1 MPQEGISLPVQSGA
15 KAIQVDRGS
24 LILSASLTH
33 PQDAQGRG
41 PQGLW
46 GRPPE
51 SVRKATEKDPRICGM
66 GGEGQQRRTPS
77 SVGIVT
83 GKDSRVCGEGNKDL
97 RIYGVYREGDRKGP
111 QDLWG
116 R

>member
-1 MPQEGISLPVQSGA
+1 MGKASRVCEESNREG
-15 KAIQVDRGS
+15 
-24 LILSASLTH
+24 
-33 PQDAQGRG
+33 PQD
-41 PQGLW
+41 LW
-46 GRPPE
+46 N
-51 SVRKATEKDPRICGM
+51 